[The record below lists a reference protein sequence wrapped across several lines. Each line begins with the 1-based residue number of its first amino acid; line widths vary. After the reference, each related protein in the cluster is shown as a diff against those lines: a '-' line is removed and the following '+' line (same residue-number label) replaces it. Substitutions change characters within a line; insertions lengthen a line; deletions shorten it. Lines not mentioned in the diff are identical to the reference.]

1 MVKTHLIIKNPSQ
14 PFKAGE
20 ALKIGSYVHLTLR
33 NKAFYSGKV
42 RNYCADGGYLEY
54 LVIQQ
59 DKGKRILVR
68 GADIDDIEVLPFGEE
83 KEAANASNKKEKKRR

>member
-14 PFKAGE
+14 SLKAGE
-20 ALKIGSYVHLTLR
+20 VLKIGNYVHLTLR

-42 RNYCADGGYLEY
+42 CNYCADGGYLEY

-68 GADIDDIEVLPFGEE
+68 GADIVDIEVLPFGEE
-83 KEAANASNKKEKKRR
+83 KEAAKTSDKKEKKRK